1 MQIFT
6 LTQQWTGDSTRK
18 YYADS
23 VTSSLYCQTLTKS
36 SFLRFTQRLTLS
48 SYDHKQISPTHTKN
62 LRRVISNTKLDQLQ
76 RNSVNLYST
85 ITLYTSPFGLLV
97 EVRVW
102 HWRSLL
108 LLSHNIYEYQTLTR
122 YKLFNYHI
130 YNHRNLK
137 RKTIITFS
145 VNLKS
150 TWPHSCLGFNDNWFE
165 AVCVLWHS
173 VSESEHWDITTGWE
187 LLHRMGVT
195 AWWMGQL
202 LNPEWFRPIIE
213 VFRKKMKVIGSIS
226 VVIMRFWA
234 LILWMAKPP
243 FNWWVKIVILP
254 KIDIL
259 FVK

>member
-1 MQIFT
+1 MSAHVEIWATMQIFT

-48 SYDHKQISPTHTKN
+48 SYDHEQISPTHTKN

-108 LLSHNIYEYQTLTR
+108 LLSHNIYEYQTVTLGSN
-122 YKLFNYHI
+122 FS
-130 YNHRNLK
+130 
-137 RKTIITFS
+137 IITFI
-145 VNLKS
+145 
-150 TWPHSCLGFNDNWFE
+150 
-165 AVCVLWHS
+165 
-173 VSESEHWDITTGWE
+173 ITEIWNAKQSSLF
-187 LLHRMGVT
+187 LL
-195 AWWMGQL
+195 
-202 LNPEWFRPIIE
+202 I
-213 VFRKKMKVIGSIS
+213 
-226 VVIMRFWA
+226 
-234 LILWMAKPP
+234 
-243 FNWWVKIVILP
+243 
-254 KIDIL
+254 
-259 FVK
+259 